1 MNYFGAFLVGG
12 LICAIG
18 QIMMDKFYLTTP
30 KVLVSFVVIG
40 NILGFL
46 GLYEPLVKF
55 GGQGATLPLPGFGYA
70 LSKGVVSGIS
80 KDGVLGIMSG
90 GLVATALGL
99 GAVLTFSFIAAL
111 IFNPKEK

>member
-1 MNYFGAFLVGG
+1 MNYLGAFLVGG

-18 QIMMDKFYLTTP
+18 QILMDKYYLTTP
-30 KVLVSFVVIG
+30 KILVSFVVAG

-46 GLYEPLVKF
+46 GIYEKIVKL

-70 LSKGVVSGIS
+70 LSKGVIDGIK
-80 KDGVLGIMSG
+80 KDGLLGILSG
-90 GLVATALGL
+90 GLIATALGI
-99 GAVLTFSFIAAL
+99 GAVLCFSFIVAL